1 MSDNSS
7 SGNGIAYRES
17 LRKYYDNLMKEAE
30 EENRKREDELQK
42 ELMTEDPL
50 NVNYARWATEEE
62 FKKDLKEVSMKDC
75 TVEKSGIPLFCS
87 DTSAFVDASDS
98 HSLIIGSSGSKKTRL
113 FILPSILCLA
123 KSGESMVI
131 TDPKAE
137 LYERTSG
144 YLKKN
149 GYKVYCIN
157 FRDESVN
164 NTWNPLGAPLK
175 FFKQGKFDL
184 SVGLLNDFATIS
196 IPKDTR
202 GIDPYWDD
210 SARSGFMGLL
220 LLLFMLAENDS
231 EVNIR
236 SLLRLRATV
245 FNNKYDGDYALK
257 RIIECAGPDS
267 LVTTYLS
274 GLSIAPEKTY
284 SSILSTLDNHLM
296 KFVIRPSLTDMLCHN
311 DIRFNDIGQEKT
323 AVFLVMPDEKETYH
337 GLISVFIQQCYESL
351 IFEAQKCANKALPIR
366 VNFLLDE
373 FSSLP
378 QIKEFP
384 SMIAA
389 ARSRNIRFN
398 IVVQSEK
405 QLRARYMEEADT
417 IKGNCNNWIYLYSRE
432 YPTLVEIS
440 NLCGTQKSGKPLV
453 TTSRLQRLDK
463 EKGEVLIMH
472 GRKYPFVSYL
482 KDINEYDD
490 EKIEAPYHEKGSY
503 NEIIKLFDIAA
514 YLNATGWEYAQD
526 RLRRNEST
534 ALAKTT
540 EYIPKLCINDLFQKQ
555 ADRNTIFEA
564 SISWYKRHIRSFRSI
579 KTDGIEFEIIES
591 GNNTLYSRA
600 PVSYV
605 ALPDVVEMVNE
616 NIAVISNNQKDL
628 LSLSKELFVQLV
640 TRKKVIPIY
649 YDLRSF
655 AIPKELDCVE
665 LSDWTIDKK
674 KEKAELLLLPL
685 LIARQLFC
693 ESFKF
698 SDLEQD
704 PILLKSYKTIIEDFE
719 DESNSEKKYVV
730 ILYGLDDAPFLAESI
745 YQCWALGAF
754 KNVRIVVFCSNKG
767 EVLDRNCADFCNI
780 NDEKRKM
787 YSKCVLYFD
796 KKTNRIAKKQQ
807 PSPEYR
813 IQLKRS
819 KQILL

>member
-1 MSDNSS
+1 MASNPPTG
-7 SGNGIAYRES
+7 SGTAYRES
-17 LRKYYDNLMKEAE
+17 LRKYYDDLIKEAE
-30 EENRKREDELQK
+30 EENRKREDELQR

-62 FKKDLKEVSMKDC
+62 FKKDLIEVSLEDC
-75 TVEKSGIPLFCS
+75 SVEQSGIPLFCS
-87 DTSAFVDASDS
+87 DTSAYVDASDS

-113 FILPSILCLA
+113 FILPSILSLA
-123 KSGESMVI
+123 KAGESMVV

-137 LYERTSG
+137 LYERSSG
-144 YLKKN
+144 YLKKK

-164 NTWNPLGAPLK
+164 NAWNPLEAPLK

-202 GIDPYWDD
+202 GVDPFWDD

-220 LLLFMLAENDS
+220 LILFMLAEDDA

-236 SLLRLRATV
+236 SLLRLRATI
-245 FNNKYDGDYALK
+245 FNHKSDGDYCLRK
-257 RIIECAGPDS
+257 IIEHAGVDS

-311 DIRFNDIGQEKT
+311 DIRFSDIGQEKT

-351 IFEAQKCANKALPIR
+351 IFEAQKCEKKSLPVR

-405 QLRARYMEEADT
+405 QLKSRYAEEADT
-417 IKGNCNNWIYLYSRE
+417 IKGNCNNWVYLYSRE

-463 EKGEVLIMH
+463 NKGEVLIMH
-472 GRKYPFVSYL
+472 DRQYPFISML
-482 KDINEYDD
+482 KDISEYDQD
-490 EKIEAPYHEKGSY
+490 KPSKPYHEKGSY
-503 NEIIKLFDIAA
+503 NDDIKLFDIIA

-534 ALAKTT
+534 ASTKINK
-540 EYIPKLCINDLFQKQ
+540 YVSKLCVNDLFQKS
-555 ADRNTIFEA
+555 ADEKNDIYAATA
-564 SISWYKRHIRSFRSI
+564 LWYKRNI
-579 KTDGIEFEIIES
+579 KGFSEDKLYIPRETSFEILES
-591 GNNTLYSRA
+591 TNNNLYTRA
-600 PVSYV
+600 PLSIR
-605 ALPDVVEMVNE
+605 ALPDVIELVNTSV
-616 NIAVISNNQKDL
+616 AVICDDFVNL
-628 LSLSKELFVQLV
+628 ERLSKELFSQLLA
-640 TRKKVIPIY
+640 RKKVIPLY
-649 YDLRSF
+649 FDF
-655 AIPKELDCVE
+655 HNFEIPEVLANDE
-665 LSDWTIDKK
+665 E
-674 KEKAELLLLPL
+674 EKVSLLPL
-685 LIARQLFC
+685 LIAQQLYGIPVDADNCQANSALMEKYRQL
-693 ESFKF
+693 
-698 SDLEQD
+698 LEHFD
-704 PILLKSYKTIIEDFE
+704 KDTDDTKEYI
-719 DESNSEKKYVV
+719 V
-730 ILYGLDDAPFLAESI
+730 ILYALEKAPFLAEAI
-745 YQCWALGAF
+745 YQSWDLGAR
-754 KNVRIVVFCSNKG
+754 KNVKIVVLSSNEG
-767 EVLDRNCADFCNI
+767 SVLDVNCFKFFNI
-780 NDEKRKM
+780 KDDSMKM
-787 YSKCVLYFD
+787 YSKLTLYFD
-796 KKTNRIAKKQQ
+796 EETNEVYTKQK
-807 PSPEYR
+807 PSPEFR
-813 IQLKRS
+813 IR
-819 KQILL
+819 ITTDGGHTPMMVD

>member
-1 MSDNSS
+1 MMSNNPPTG
-7 SGNGIAYRES
+7 SGSTYRES

-30 EENRKREDELQK
+30 EENRKREDELQR

-62 FKKDLKEVSMKDC
+62 FKKDLIEVSLEDC
-75 TVEKSGIPLFCS
+75 SVEQSGIPLLCS
-87 DTSAFVDASDS
+87 DTVAYVDSSDS

-113 FILPSILCLA
+113 FILPSILSLA
-123 KSGESMVI
+123 KAGESMVI

-144 YLKKN
+144 YLKTK
-149 GYKVYCIN
+149 GYKVFCIN

-164 NTWNPLGAPLK
+164 NAWNPLEAPLK

-202 GIDPYWDD
+202 GVDPFWDD

-220 LLLFMLAENDS
+220 LILFMLAEDDA

-245 FNNKYDGDYALK
+245 FNNKSDGDYCLRK
-257 RIIECAGPDS
+257 IVEHAGVDS

-311 DIRFNDIGQEKT
+311 DIRFSDIGHEKT

-351 IFEAQKCANKALPIR
+351 IFEAQKCSNKSLPVR

-405 QLRARYMEEADT
+405 QLKSRYKEEADT

-440 NLCGTQKSGKPLV
+440 DLCGTQKSGKPLV

-463 EKGEVLIMH
+463 DKGEVLVMH
-472 GRKYPFVSYL
+472 GRKYPFISLL
-482 KDINEYDD
+482 KDIKEYDQD
-490 EKIEAPYHEKGSY
+490 KPSKPYHEKGSF
-503 NEIIKLFDIAA
+503 NETIKLFDIIA
-514 YLNATGWEYAQD
+514 YMKAVGWEYVQD

-534 ALAKTT
+534 ASTQIIK
-540 EYIPKLCINDLFQKQ
+540 YVSKLCVNDWFDSCLDEKDEIYISSLAWYRQSKKFKGKNINVLPNIQCEILESPDNKLYTR
-555 ADRNTIFEA
+555 API
-564 SISWYKRHIRSFRSI
+564 SIRAIP
-579 KTDGIEFEIIES
+579 EIIGILNDNAAVIGSNKEILEELS
-591 GNNTLYSRA
+591 KAIYVYLLTNKKSIPLYFDLRDFDI
-600 PVSYV
+600 PV
-605 ALPDVVEMVNE
+605 ALRAAE
-616 NIAVISNNQKDL
+616 
-628 LSLSKELFVQLV
+628 
-640 TRKKVIPIY
+640 
-649 YDLRSF
+649 
-655 AIPKELDCVE
+655 
-665 LSDWTIDKK
+665 
-674 KEKAELLLLPL
+674 KEKFRLLPL
-685 LIARQLFC
+685 LITKMLFGTAL
-693 ESFKF
+693 ELINE
-698 SDLEQD
+698 DLD
-704 PILLKSYKTIIEDFE
+704 PNLAAAYEITLRAFE
-719 DESNSEKKYVV
+719 RETENSPEIVV
-730 ILYGLDDAPFLAESI
+730 ILYALESAPFLAEAV
-745 YQCWALGAF
+745 YQSWLLGAQ
-754 KNVRIVVFCSNKG
+754 KNVRIVVLSTNENG
-767 EVLDRNCADFCNI
+767 VLDANCCKFMDI
-780 NDEKRKM
+780 KDESKRM
-787 YSKCVLYFD
+787 YSHGVLYFD
-796 KKTNRIAKKQQ
+796 EKTNEVVIGQK
-807 PSPEYR
+807 PSPSFR
-813 IQLKRS
+813 IKLVDDN
-819 KQILL
+819 